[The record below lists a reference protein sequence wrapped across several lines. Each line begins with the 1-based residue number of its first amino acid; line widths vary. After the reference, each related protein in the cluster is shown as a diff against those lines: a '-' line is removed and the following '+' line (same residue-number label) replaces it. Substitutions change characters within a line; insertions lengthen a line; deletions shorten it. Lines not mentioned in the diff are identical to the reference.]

1 MQERWPQAVC
11 RKGIPKSDV
20 TALTSLLDL
29 DHLRCRCRWVAKPI
43 PSHHH
48 ARPVDAQAN
57 ALQHHAMPAPC
68 YASGWPS
75 QHHALP
81 PLLAPQLP
89 SEIQVWL
96 VQPGTR
102 PLAKAGPFF
111 SLSVSL
117 GCAGSVWLHRLSL
130 LAVHGAALHAAHGP
144 LLTVASPAMGCKR

>member
-111 SLSVSL
+111 LFKRFS
-117 GCAGSVWLHRLSL
+117 WLCR
-130 LAVHGAALHAAHGP
+130 VRVAA
-144 LLTVASPAMGCKR
+144 